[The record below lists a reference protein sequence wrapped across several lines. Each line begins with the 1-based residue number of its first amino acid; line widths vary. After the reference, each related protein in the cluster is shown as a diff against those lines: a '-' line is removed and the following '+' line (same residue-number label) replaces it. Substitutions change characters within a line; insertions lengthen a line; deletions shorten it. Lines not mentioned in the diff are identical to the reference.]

1 MTLRIKKGK
10 TNQIMLK
17 TLSNMN
23 NVEHL
28 LQTPKDNHKHIPAHP
43 ARARLDGHWHVTLGN
58 LRKFFLE
65 SLRKWGTWMWRAFA
79 SLWFWFY
86 LHSLQGL
93 GGCWCNGTFRFS
105 CCFLFDN
112 TFRLRSFR
120 WRHSWR
126 RKRRWGLLSPRCRQ
140 RCCRGLASSELPD

>member
-1 MTLRIKKGK
+1 MK
-10 TNQIMLK
+10 
-17 TLSNMN
+17 

-28 LQTPKDNHKHIPAHP
+28 PQTPKDNHKQSNTSKNINVYQCQCPAHP

-86 LHSLQGL
+86 LHSLRGL

-120 WRHSWR
+120 WCHSGR
-126 RKRRWGLLSPRCRQ
+126 RKRRWGLFSRCRQ
-140 RCCRGLASSELPD
+140 RCCGGLASSELRD